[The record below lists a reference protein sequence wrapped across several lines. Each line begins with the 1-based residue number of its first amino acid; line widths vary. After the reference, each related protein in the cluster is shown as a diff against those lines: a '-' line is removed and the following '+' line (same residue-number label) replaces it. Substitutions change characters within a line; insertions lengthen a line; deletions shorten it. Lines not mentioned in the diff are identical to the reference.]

1 MRRTAAFPKAGTA
14 SSMRGLAARAI
25 LLCLIGLS
33 LARCSAPAEQP
44 LLSQFFAQSRLRD
57 RTALT
62 DISTVI
68 FEPMEDGIVTTFEI
82 TGVSAE
88 PAGGAARTKTV
99 TLKAPVQLPSGQVEW
114 KMLVAT
120 MERRSPPG
128 ARDQPSRWI
137 ITGVAAFQR

>member
-1 MRRTAAFPKAGTA
+1 
-14 SSMRGLAARAI
+14 MRGVAARAI
-25 LLCLIGLS
+25 LLCLTGLF

-44 LLSQFFAQSRLRD
+44 LLSQFFAESRLRD
-57 RTALT
+57 RTALM

-88 PAGGAARTKTV
+88 PPSGRARTKTV
-99 TLKAPVQLPSGQVEW
+99 TLKAPVTLPSGQVEW
-114 KMLVAT
+114 KMLVVT

-128 ARDQPSRWI
+128 AGDQPPHWI
-137 ITGVAAFQR
+137 VTGVAAFQR